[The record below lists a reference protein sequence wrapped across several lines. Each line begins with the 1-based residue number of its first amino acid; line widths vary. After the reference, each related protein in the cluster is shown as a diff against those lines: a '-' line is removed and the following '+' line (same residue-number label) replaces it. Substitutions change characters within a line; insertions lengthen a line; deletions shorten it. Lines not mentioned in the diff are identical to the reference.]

1 MTNSVPQ
8 DGTLERLLQMLE
20 AHNPSLRDLFFADNE
35 EKFIAA
41 TEAGLERVIVK
52 IENNAKEFVKLDERG
67 LSALLAEF
75 MSLSGWNAT
84 AERTVNGHVDVVIE
98 ARFGRPFMYLGECKI
113 YDGYKYH
120 IDGCEQL
127 LGYCTGREK
136 RAFSIDFFK
145 TGGMYAKLVELSKR
159 MDKERPLEQN
169 AESIAH
175 NTIKGA
181 FLTSHRHD
189 SGADIELLHAGC
201 SVNK

>member
-1 MTNSVPQ
+1 MTNSLPQ
-8 DGTLERLLQMLE
+8 DATLERILQILE
-20 AHNPSLRDLFFADNE
+20 AHNPSLLDLLMADTE

-41 TEAGLERVIVK
+41 TEGGLERAIVK
-52 IENNAKEFVKLDERG
+52 IEGNAKEFVKLDERG
-67 LSALLAEF
+67 LSALLTGY
-75 MSLSGWNAT
+75 MSQAGWGAT
-84 AERTVNGHVDVVIE
+84 AERSINGHVDIVIE

-136 RAFSIDFFK
+136 RAFSLDFFK
-145 TGGMYAKLVELSKR
+145 TGGMYTKLVDLSKR
-159 MDKERPLEQN
+159 MDKEKPLSQN
-169 AESIAH
+169 AESMEH
-175 NTIKGA
+175 GKMKGA